1 MTCIHCHEAIH
12 SEDYPKALSY
22 GYRHD
27 GGSLYCTPTPK
38 HVYLAQ
44 PEGS

>member
-1 MTCIHCHEAIH
+1 MNCIHCHESIH

-27 GGSLYCTPTPK
+27 NGSLFCSSKVKYI
-38 HVYLAQ
+38 HLAR